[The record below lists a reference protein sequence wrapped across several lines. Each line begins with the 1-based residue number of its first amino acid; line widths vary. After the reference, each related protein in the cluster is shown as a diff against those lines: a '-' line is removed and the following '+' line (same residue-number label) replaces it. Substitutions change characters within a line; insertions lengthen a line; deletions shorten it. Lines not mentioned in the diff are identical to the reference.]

1 ADAVAPAVAP
11 AVPGDVRSPG
21 MLPALQRTAG
31 NAAVVRALEQQRQ
44 QPRPQPQENAVQ
56 RHVHGCPAV
65 TRTRPREAT
74 DKYDAFPRGD
84 TAPTPRIA
92 KWKADNGGAPTAA
105 VAEKLK
111 PAHPTAPMAYTGGA
125 HQMINSVG
133 RSRLLPEGYAPYGLG
148 SLACAGAEAM
158 RGGGAAGRRGGGAAG
173 RRGGGGNPHTW
184 ARAPLRAAFLAGNN
198 GDAAG

>member
-1 ADAVAPAVAP
+1 MCT
-11 AVPGDVRSPG
+11 DVLRSPG
-21 MLPALQRTAG
+21 PDRG
-31 NAAVVRALEQQRQ
+31 K
-44 QPRPQPQENAVQ
+44 
-56 RHVHGCPAV
+56 
-65 TRTRPREAT
+65 AT

-148 SLACAGAEAM
+148 SLACAGAEAISLRQIKKQLRRAAQDPGHELAPTLDQDPVIGPQLAAARGTDPVAKKAAPSTSTSGRRRCDARG
-158 RGGGAAGRRGGGAAG
+158 RGGRVPPG